1 MGTFPLPNLGPKLRA
16 LSKELHTGRGFFVLR
31 GVDVDN
37 YSTEDNVIIFAG
49 ISSYIGQVR
58 GRQQSEVVNGV
69 TRSTMLNHIKD
80 YTDTSPNDAACAPAY
95 TRDCQPFHT
104 DAGDI
109 VALFS
114 LSKSAAGGESKLAS
128 TWRVYN
134 ELAKTRPDIINTL
147 ASDWIFDG

>member
-1 MGTFPLPNLGPKLRA
+1 M
-16 LSKELHTGRGFFVLR
+16 GRGFFVVR
-31 GVDVDN
+31 GVKVGS
-37 YSTEDNVIIFAG
+37 YSTGDNVIIFAG
-49 ISSYIGQVR
+49 VSSYVGRVR
-58 GRQQSEVVNGV
+58 GRQQSEIVNGE
-69 TRSTMLNHIKD
+69 TKSTMLNHIKD

-95 TRDCQPFHT
+95 TRDPQPFHT

-134 ELAKTRPDIINTL
+134 ELARTRPDIIHTL
-147 ASDWIFDG
+147 ASDWVFDG